1 MQAFVL
7 RVCFEAHHVCY
18 YLCVCVCLPQSSTFV
33 SKAREQL
40 FVCRLFVSKQQR
52 ARQKKR
58 QTPLCNLAPPLSWLV
73 SAAPE
78 CSGGRGSS
86 SCRSCWGLDRYCE
99 AHLPRGA
106 CSTIILLRVSFHLCW
121 LGGFSDLLN
130 LQWFLTCGSQRDRMM
145 RFDKII
151 SGEHVLQQCW
161 TVEKD
166 TWVWVELWWLFR
178 ADWIQFLCVDSSHL

>member
-73 SAAPE
+73 SAALE
-78 CSGGRGSS
+78 CSGGRGHQVVVAAEG
-86 SCRSCWGLDRYCE
+86 WTVIVKLIY
-99 AHLPRGA
+99 P
-106 CSTIILLRVSFHLCW
+106 
-121 LGGFSDLLN
+121 
-130 LQWFLTCGSQRDRMM
+130 
-145 RFDKII
+145 
-151 SGEHVLQQCW
+151 GEHAAQSFSCV
-161 TVEKD
+161 
-166 TWVWVELWWLFR
+166 
-178 ADWIQFLCVDSSHL
+178 FLSICVGSVTSVIY